1 MVGIGDKEQRRRGN
15 EHSEGEENKR
25 KKPIPWAVD
34 HCFSKKPNMAKSQ
47 NSKKQTKKLALKTP
61 AEKKAA
67 KRDKKNA
74 R

>member
-1 MVGIGDKEQRRRGN
+1 
-15 EHSEGEENKR
+15 
-25 KKPIPWAVD
+25 
-34 HCFSKKPNMAKSQ
+34 MAKSQ
-47 NSKKQTKKLALKTP
+47 NSKKQTMKKPLKTQ